1 VLAIANFLHPKM
13 KSKIF
18 SRWLTLL
25 IVVIHIL
32 YNNLYDIIVPNTSL
46 KIITDKYRSLFVPAG
61 YAFSIWGIIYIA
73 ILAYC
78 VYQLLPSQKDK
89 PFYDRINP
97 PLMISMFLGMVW
109 GIVFRES
116 MITLSMFVIF
126 FSFLTAYVCL
136 MRVHKSYK
144 NGEHGL
150 WIVFPFSI
158 YAGWLTAATFASLS
172 LWLVYLDWHGGMIG
186 DVYWTILL
194 ITAASLIGFAISFF
208 YYDFFY
214 ALVIAWADFAIY
226 VQRRNDS
233 ETTAIAALVFSV
245 LFIGW
250 SIFLMFQKRRK

>member
-1 VLAIANFLHPKM
+1 M

-116 MITLSMFVIF
+116 MITLSMFVIL
-126 FSFLTAYVCL
+126 FSFLTAYGTPF
-136 MRVHKSYK
+136 R
-144 NGEHGL
+144 EGL
-150 WIVFPFSI
+150 HASLHREARPWFPVIAAALCIPIVFFPVASPQLM
-158 YAGWLTAATFASLS
+158 GAALAAF
-172 LWLVYLDWHGGMIG
+172 LVPAILLMVSNHLFGGVNG
-186 DVYWTILL
+186 DVVGASGEITRTVVLCALAL
-194 ITAASLIGFAISFF
+194 IPAS
-208 YYDFFY
+208 
-214 ALVIAWADFAIY
+214 ALF
-226 VQRRNDS
+226 
-233 ETTAIAALVFSV
+233 
-245 LFIGW
+245 
-250 SIFLMFQKRRK
+250 

>member
-1 VLAIANFLHPKM
+1 
-13 KSKIF
+13 
-18 SRWLTLL
+18 
-25 IVVIHIL
+25 
-32 YNNLYDIIVPNTSL
+32 
-46 KIITDKYRSLFVPAG
+46 
-61 YAFSIWGIIYIA
+61 
-73 ILAYC
+73 
-78 VYQLLPSQKDK
+78 
-89 PFYDRINP
+89 
-97 PLMISMFLGMVW
+97 MISMFLGMVW

-116 MITLSMFVIF
+116 MITLSMFVIL

-194 ITAASLIGFAISFF
+194 ITAASLLGFAISFF

-245 LFIGW
+245 LFVVW
-250 SIFLMFQKRRK
+250 SVYLMFQKKRK

>member
-1 VLAIANFLHPKM
+1 
-13 KSKIF
+13 
-18 SRWLTLL
+18 
-25 IVVIHIL
+25 
-32 YNNLYDIIVPNTSL
+32 
-46 KIITDKYRSLFVPAG
+46 
-61 YAFSIWGIIYIA
+61 
-73 ILAYC
+73 
-78 VYQLLPSQKDK
+78 
-89 PFYDRINP
+89 
-97 PLMISMFLGMVW
+97 
-109 GIVFRES
+109 
-116 MITLSMFVIF
+116 TLSMFVIF